1 MNEIII
7 EPLTNTIYYL
17 KKLVEITQK
26 ILRKIPKKY

>member
-7 EPLTNTIYYL
+7 ESLTNTIYYL